1 MVAKITHK
9 DNRDIRTAILA
20 SFGTALAYYDFAI
33 FGMMAKYLA
42 DVFFSSIS
50 IDSGILYVY
59 LMFSLAYFARPVGGL
74 IFGLIGDRFGRKI
87 SLLLVT
93 LIMATSTFAIGFLP
107 TGYEV
112 GIVSGIFLALLR
124 LLQGFSYGAEL
135 PGVLVVVAEHTNLSK
150 LASRCSIVMSI
161 TGLGTVLSTLVLYLL
176 SSILD
181 YEEII
186 SWGWRLPFMF
196 GGVLAIINCYLR
208 MKVFESSNIET
219 TNQNIFSPLKKL
231 LSNYSL
237 NMIFGVLLSSFCA
250 CLILMDIYFITYY
263 PDNYSYTVQDMYFIR
278 IITKIISSIFLI
290 FFGLVV
296 DRIGSFKVIVY
307 DLCAFL
313 ICTIIYVIFDPMQN
327 GKISSL
333 IVFLSLYEIFLVAY
347 IAAFIPVILNLF
359 ETNVR
364 FTGMAICYSFG
375 FVVVGLC
382 PQTFSQMIAEYDE
395 PLVIFML
402 PVCLALAVI
411 LAVIAMN
418 LKPMIIKFNHAT

>member
-1 MVAKITHK
+1 
-9 DNRDIRTAILA
+9 
-20 SFGTALAYYDFAI
+20 
-33 FGMMAKYLA
+33 
-42 DVFFSSIS
+42 
-50 IDSGILYVY
+50 
-59 LMFSLAYFARPVGGL
+59 
-74 IFGLIGDRFGRKI
+74 
-87 SLLLVT
+87 
-93 LIMATSTFAIGFLP
+93 
-107 TGYEV
+107 
-112 GIVSGIFLALLR
+112 
-124 LLQGFSYGAEL
+124 
-135 PGVLVVVAEHTNLSK
+135 
-150 LASRCSIVMSI
+150 
-161 TGLGTVLSTLVLYLL
+161 
-176 SSILD
+176 
-181 YEEII
+181 
-186 SWGWRLPFMF
+186 
-196 GGVLAIINCYLR
+196 
-208 MKVFESSNIET
+208 
-219 TNQNIFSPLKKL
+219 
-231 LSNYSL
+231 
-237 NMIFGVLLSSFCA
+237 
-250 CLILMDIYFITYY
+250 
-263 PDNYSYTVQDMYFIR
+263 
-278 IITKIISSIFLI
+278 
-290 FFGLVV
+290 VV